1 MAVYNSLLLSQ
12 GGGIVSKKS
21 LSPRYPGSAAL
32 AIGIGGTGMRALWK
46 LKQKVYAQIQPDS
59 SSGGVKRYDHIQFL
73 VIDSDSTEIASTA
86 GEAQID
92 PNSEFCNISDSQL
105 SVKLSDPD
113 EVRKIKENPL
123 LNWFDVDHARMQ
135 GIEGA
140 GGIRQVGR
148 FLLFSN
154 VNKLLDQL
162 NFKITEA
169 LTDQNPPALDIYIF
183 AGISGG
189 TGSGTFIDTCYLI
202 KSILK
207 DRGIAGDAK
216 TFGMFFLPDVPTSK
230 PAVAANAPA
239 KRWNASNGYAA
250 MRELDYLMHLKEAGE
265 RFQQNWGSCQ
275 IDTDEPPVNM
285 CHLFSATNAQGTIV
299 QDGFNVA
306 LNAAADLVMSY
317 LSDVQLTILP
327 GKEPEQTIRGSM
339 ANIDNGVTGLKP
351 QLGADLTYH
360 IVGTSEAEIPMT
372 QFLTYLGC
380 GFFDKV
386 SAFIDDQTKMP
397 IASDADALAKQL
409 GFKDEFDLKQLV
421 ESGSDELHVDD
432 FSRNLDGLREYGLLG
447 RNEFPVEWIQPK
459 QEWIDSSAGKRKR
472 NAANLLSMKGDFDW
486 DHAKH
491 ANGSLIA
498 KVFDVLCQISCD
510 YNRGPR
516 YAASLLHGG
525 QRTFQSYLDGI
536 VEAAGRHAAQDSDY
550 ANQML
555 DKKFDANQRFMH
567 PGFFESKKGLARTF
581 YENSMD
587 HFNYLRSAEAWRDTA
602 EAANDLRD
610 ALDAMYAVFFKPL
623 VACLDSLSQ
632 TFKANSTWL
641 ATGQGSKAP
650 NGCIHILDLADVKPL
665 LDAAIN
671 QLQGSNCVTE
681 LVRSLIINRQ
691 CWSQGNEPA
700 LKELIDGYVLSLG
713 DFTSVAQTTIDNF
726 LAMKYL
732 APGLNVQ
739 TNQGQLVKNV
749 ESKVIN
755 KMHAAAE
762 PMFWARQTYN
772 ITGAGVSYPFC
783 NISVPSCSGTLKNA
797 ANSCKAGTANQKSMQ
812 VRLTGSTDRISVVR
826 YYSGVPFFSYVGV
839 SNLKKEYD
847 NSINTM
853 FGACAH
859 LYANTG
865 RGGADDHDWRKTLPT
880 PMPYSEDPSF
890 FPDADEIESLFADGY
905 SSGIIQDNP
914 NGTCSIVYSDKP
926 DLAGFVPDA
935 CVGNDGKIDMPRW
948 TRESDALKKLLADRI
963 AQPMYSMPLKSA
975 GDPAFYNTIVK
986 DYFFHYRQ
994 YQDTVHN
1001 ELEARKALQSKIEAY
1016 DAFYQESQRFDADM
1030 AHFAHTLFMG
1040 RLECLDVQGR
1050 PDTYTLYL
1058 REVNLAYLNSRG
1070 VQQKAVLAGPGDA
1083 GAFKDH
1089 PLYRAFE
1096 SYCALPANQEPRL
1109 SLEKQVDSHFAGYMT
1124 AGVDNR
1130 VAYTLQ
1136 TVFTPAQLGAIQRDS
1151 LQKMTLPE
1159 HESLM
1164 QFYTRLMGEVN
1175 DFEQLF
1181 TPADWAQGGVVAP
1194 GATTSD
1200 ASQAA
1205 PITPGTTNMWT
1216 CNCGTQ
1222 NTGKFCTYCGD
1233 PKPTDAPKPTGE
1245 WACCCGQAHNTG
1257 NFCMN
1262 CGHPKP
1268 TDEWMC
1274 NSCGSLNTGKFCSQC
1289 GSPQPDAMGEA

>member
-32 AIGIGGTGMRALWK
+32 VIGIGGTGMRALWK

-59 SSGGVKRYDHIQFL
+59 SNGGVKRYDHIQFL

-123 LNWFDVDHARMQ
+123 LNWFDVDQARMQ
-135 GIEGA
+135 GTEGA

-154 VNKLLDQL
+154 VDKLLGQL
-162 NFKITEA
+162 NSKITTA
-169 LTDQNPPALDIYIF
+169 LTGQNPPALDIYIF

-202 KSILK
+202 KSILVS
-207 DRGIAGDAK
+207 RGISGTTK
-216 TFGMFFLPDVPTSK
+216 IFGMFFLPDVTISK
-230 PAVAANAPA
+230 LDSTNASA

-265 RFQQNWGSCQ
+265 CFQQNWGSCQ
-275 IDTDEPPVNM
+275 INTDEPPVDM
-285 CHLFSATNAQGTIV
+285 CHLFSATNAQGMIV

-317 LSDVQLTILP
+317 LSDVELTVLP
-327 GKEPEQTIRGSM
+327 GKLPEQTIRGSM

-351 QLGADLTYH
+351 RLGADLTYH
-360 IVGTSEAEIPMT
+360 IVGTSEAEIPMA

-380 GFFDKV
+380 GFFNKV
-386 SAFIDDQTKMP
+386 ATFINDQTKTP
-397 IASDADALAKQL
+397 IASDIDALAKQL
-409 GFKDEFDLKQLV
+409 GFKEGTDLKERV
-421 ESGSDELHVDD
+421 ESGCGGLHVDD
-432 FSRNLDGLREYGLLG
+432 FSDDLDALKSYNLLG
-447 RNEFPVEWIQPK
+447 RNDFPDEWILPK
-459 QEWIDSSAGKRKR
+459 EEWVDSSAGIRKR
-472 NAANLLSMKGDFDW
+472 NMTNLLSMEGCFDLKETEN
-486 DHAKH
+486 AKSS
-491 ANGSLIA
+491 SLIA
-498 KVFDVLCQISCD
+498 GVFNTLYQISIN
-510 YNRGPR
+510 YNRGPQ
-516 YAASLLHGG
+516 YAAALLYGG

-536 VEAAGRHAAQDSDY
+536 VEEADRQAAHNYDY
-550 ANQML
+550 ANQSL
-555 DKKFDANQRFMH
+555 DKKFDAYQKFQRA
-567 PGFFESKKGLARTF
+567 GRATRKKYARFF

-587 HFNYLRSAEAWRDTA
+587 YFTYLREAEAWRDTA
-602 EAANDLRD
+602 HLASELKD
-610 ALDAMYAVFFKPL
+610 ALNTMYRSFFRPL
-623 VACLDSLSQ
+623 MTCLDSLTE
-632 TFKANSTWL
+632 TFKENSMWL
-641 ATGQGSKAP
+641 ITQQGLRES
-650 NGCIHILDLADVKPL
+650 NGCIRLLDLNDVKPF
-665 LDAAIN
+665 LDSALE
-671 QLQGSNCVTE
+671 QLQGSGCVTK
-681 LVRSLIINRQ
+681 LIETLFDNQQ
-691 CWSQGNEPA
+691 CWANGNEAA
-700 LKELIDGYVLSLG
+700 LKDLINEYVLNLCN
-713 DFTSVAQTTIDNF
+713 FRSVSETAIDNF

-732 APGLNVQ
+732 APGLDVQ
-739 TNQGQLVKNV
+739 ANQGQLEKNV
-749 ESKVIN
+749 ESKIIN
-755 KMHAAAE
+755 RMCAAAE

-783 NISVPSCSGTLKNA
+783 NISVPSCSETLKNA
-797 ANSCKAGTANQKSMQ
+797 ANSCKASAANQKSMQ
-812 VRLTGSTDRISVVR
+812 VRLTSSRDRISVVR

-865 RGGADDHDWRKTLPT
+865 RGGVDDRDWRKTLPT
-880 PMPYSEDPSF
+880 SMPYSEDPSF
-890 FPDADEIESLFADGY
+890 FADADEINDLFKDGRN
-905 SSGIIQDNP
+905 SGVIQDNP

-963 AQPMYSMPLKSA
+963 AQPMYCTPLKSA
-975 GDPAFYNTIVK
+975 GDSTFYNTIVT

-994 YQDTVHN
+994 YQDTVRN
-1001 ELEARKALQSKIEAY
+1001 ELEARKALQSQIEAY

-1030 AHFAHTLFMG
+1030 AHFAHALFMG

-1058 REVNLAYLNSRG
+1058 REVILAYLDSRG
-1070 VQQKAVLAGPGDA
+1070 VQQKAVLAGPGDTS
-1083 GAFKDH
+1083 AFEKH

-1109 SLEKQVDSHFAGYMT
+1109 SLEKQVDAHFAGYMT

-1136 TVFTPAQLGAIQRDS
+1136 TVFTPAQLGVIERDS
-1151 LQKMTLPE
+1151 LQKMTASE
-1159 HESLM
+1159 HKSLM
-1164 QFYTRLMGEVN
+1164 QFYTRLKGEV
-1175 DFEQLF
+1175 DEFEQLF
-1181 TPADWAQGGVVAP
+1181 TPSDWAQGGVIAP

-1205 PITPGTTNMWT
+1205 PVAPGTTNVWA
-1216 CNCGTQ
+1216 CNCGAQ
-1222 NTGKFCTYCGD
+1222 NTGKFCTHCGD

-1245 WACCCGQAHNTG
+1245 WSCCCGQAHNTG

-1268 TDEWMC
+1268 ADEWVC

-1289 GSPQPDAMGEA
+1289 GSPQPDAMGEV